1 MKRGKILEKPVAILG
16 GGATGQT
23 QAADFALAGYKVRLY
38 DLPEFA
44 SRSLGEVLEIRKIE
58 LGGVQSNLRNFRRAG
73 VAEID
78 VVTTDIAE
86 ALKGAGL
93 VIVTIPGFGHEVFFE
108 RMIPHLEDGQTIG
121 IFPDNF
127 GSLVLKEMM
136 REKGCDVDVVIGG
149 WHSEPYGT
157 RLLKPGKVDCTIRE
171 ANQIYDA
178 LPSRDGDRFF
188 EALRDAPIFGGVSD
202 FIRADTAIG
211 VSIANANPLVHIPG
225 SILNVGAMEVSQV
238 EDILAPKG
246 QWNLYKHGMS
256 PSVSRVQMAFYH
268 EERKIMDALGLKM
281 IPEYP
286 DRQFFS
292 KYSVMA
298 SEYFIPFGV
307 ATLSSNIYG
316 PNSIED
322 RYFTE
327 DIPIGAVVRYHIAR
341 AFDVDVPVIK
351 SMIDLG
357 SIICERDFIKE
368 GRSLKKMGLEG
379 LRKEQMIRYLRE
391 GIKESSHEKGS
402 PIL

>member
-1 MKRGKILEKPVAILG
+1 MTKGEILQKPVAILG

-23 QAADFALAGYKVRLY
+23 QAADFALAGYEVRLY

-44 SRSLGEVLEIRKIE
+44 PRFLGEVMETRKIE
-58 LGGVQSNLRNFRRAG
+58 LVGVQSNLKDFKRTG

-78 VVTTDIAE
+78 VVTTDISE
-86 ALKGAGL
+86 AMKGAGL
-93 VIVTIPGFGHEVFFE
+93 VILTVPGVGHEAFFE
-108 RMIPHLEDGQTIG
+108 RMIPHLEDGQVIS

-127 GSLVLKEMM
+127 GSLVLREMM

-157 RLLKPGKVDCTIRE
+157 RLSKPGTVDCTIRE
-171 ANQIYDA
+171 ANQIYET
-178 LPSRDGDRFF
+178 LPSRDCDKFF
-188 EALRDAPIFGGVSD
+188 EALRDAPIFDGVSD

-211 VSIANANPLVHIPG
+211 VGIANANPLVHIPG
-225 SILNVGAMEVSQV
+225 SILNVGAMEVSQA

-268 EERKIMDALGLKM
+268 EERKIMDALGLEM
-281 IPEYP
+281 VPEYP

-316 PNSIED
+316 PNSTED

-327 DIPIGAVVRYHIAR
+327 DIPIGAVVRYNIAR
-341 AFDVDVPVIK
+341 ALGVDVPVIK

-357 SIICERDFIKE
+357 SIICERDFLKE
-368 GRSLKKMGLEG
+368 GTSLKKMGLEG
-379 LRKEQMIRYLRE
+379 LNKEQMIRYLRE
-391 GIKESSHEKGS
+391 GIKRN
-402 PIL
+402 

>member
-1 MKRGKILEKPVAILG
+1 MAKGEILERPVAILG

-23 QAADFALAGYKVRLY
+23 QAADFALAGYRVRLY

-44 SRSLGEVLEIRKIE
+44 TRSLGEVMETRKIE
-58 LGGVQSNLRNFRRAG
+58 LIGVQSNLKNFKRVG

-78 VVTTDIAE
+78 VVTTDISE
-86 ALKGAGL
+86 AMKGAGL
-93 VIVTIPGFGHEVFFE
+93 VIVTIPGVGHEAFFE
-108 RMIPHLEDGQTIG
+108 EMIPHLEDGQIIS

-127 GSLVLKEMM
+127 GSLVLREMM

-157 RLLKPGKVDCTIRE
+157 RLSKPGTVDCTIRE
-171 ANQIYDA
+171 ANQIYEA
-178 LPSRDGDRFF
+178 LPSRDCDKFF
-188 EALRDAPIFGGVSD
+188 EALRGAPIFDGVSD

-211 VSIANANPLVHIPG
+211 VGFANANPLVHVPG
-225 SILNVGAMEVSQV
+225 SILNVGAMEVSQA

-281 IPEYP
+281 VPEYP

-307 ATLSSNIYG
+307 ATLSSSIYG
-316 PNSIED
+316 PNTIED
-322 RYFTE
+322 RYFIE
-327 DIPIGAVVRYHIAR
+327 DIPIGTVVRYNIAR
-341 AFDVDVPVIK
+341 ALDVEVPVIK

-357 SIICERDFIKE
+357 SIICERDFLQE

-379 LRKEQMIRYLRE
+379 LNREQMIRYLRE
-391 GIKESSHEKGS
+391 GIRGD
-402 PIL
+402 